1 MFLCMSTEVSDI
13 IGLKAQDPLKIS
25 LILEHAFMHTEL
37 PFQKIMLLS
46 IHPILQ
52 ATSTTLNISIIHFII
67 CGKLFIAKSTL
78 FAQSFNIA
86 PLPLKVH

>member
-1 MFLCMSTEVSDI
+1 MFVCVSTEVSDI
-13 IGLKAQDPLKIS
+13 IGLKAQDPLEIT

-37 PFQKIMLLS
+37 SFQKIMLFS
-46 IHPILQ
+46 IDPLLQ
-52 ATSTTLNISIIHFII
+52 ATSTTLNISVTHFIM
-67 CGKLFIAKSTL
+67 CGKLFITKSTL